1 MAKRTVG
8 AWWFT
13 VLSRKRGVAVLSRKR
28 GVVRVRAKNLR
39 DAQLKVEARDRAIES
54 KPRLIG

>member
-13 VLSRKRGVAVLSRKR
+13 VLSRKR